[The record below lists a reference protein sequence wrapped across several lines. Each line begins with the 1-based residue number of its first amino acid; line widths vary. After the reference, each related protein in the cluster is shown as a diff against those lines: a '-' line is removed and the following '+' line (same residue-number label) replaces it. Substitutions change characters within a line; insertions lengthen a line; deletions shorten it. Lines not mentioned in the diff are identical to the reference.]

1 MQEFNRW
8 YKEWNKVNYQAPLVS
23 PLTVSTQPLKASEA
37 PAAAAPSALP
47 PLEEKA
53 ISEQKVTDK
62 EVKVGE
68 EAKVESLAKASEEP
82 VAAE

>member
-1 MQEFNRW
+1 MRAQRGSDRIIDSVILAERFW
-8 YKEWNKVNYQAPLVS
+8 
-23 PLTVSTQPLKASEA
+23 
-37 PAAAAPSALP
+37 
-47 PLEEKA
+47 EK
-53 ISEQKVTDK
+53 KVTDK